1 MKTVIISLMAVG
13 LAACSQTADPSAAT
27 RAAAPKNRA
36 TAQAAAP
43 ADTCDTAIRN
53 QANAA
58 MVGSALGMVGGLG
71 GFAGRGG
78 AVASQVAST
87 AGGAIAQAQASQA
100 RANVHRACLES
111 TSS

>member
-1 MKTVIISLMAVG
+1 MRTIITSLMTVA
-13 LAACSQTADPSAAT
+13 LAACSQTTDPVAT
-27 RAAAPKNRA
+27 AQTPASRTKP

-43 ADTCDTAIRN
+43 ADKCDTAIRN

-58 MVGSALGMVGGLG
+58 MVGSALGMVGGFG

-78 AVASQVAST
+78 AVASHVAST

-100 RANVHRACLES
+100 RANVHRDCLGS
-111 TSS
+111 ANS